1 MLIIYKLFKSTKMD
15 KETFKQN
22 AKNTV
27 DEIFDAI
34 ERIQEKAT
42 IVEGEAKVRFEQN
55 LLELKERKKDLQ
67 DKYDKLGNTSE
78 EKWEEVKNAFS
89 SASESFKEGFKKIT
103 SLIK

>member
-1 MLIIYKLFKSTKMD
+1 MD

-22 AKNTV
+22 AKNTI
-27 DEIFDAI
+27 DEIYDAI

-42 IVEGEAKVRFEQN
+42 IVEGEAKDRFEQS
-55 LLELKERKKDLQ
+55 LIELKAMKKDLQ
-67 DKYDKLGNTSE
+67 FKYDKLGNTSD

-103 SLIK
+103 SIIK